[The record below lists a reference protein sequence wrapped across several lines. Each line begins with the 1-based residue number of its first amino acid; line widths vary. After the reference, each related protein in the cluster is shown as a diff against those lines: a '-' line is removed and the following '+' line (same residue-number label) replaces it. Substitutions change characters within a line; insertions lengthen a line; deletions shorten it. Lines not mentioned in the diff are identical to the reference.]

1 MVSRTPPAAPSSEE
15 RPARAEKAPR
25 RRLSVDERREQL
37 ITVALDL
44 FSRHPP
50 EDVSIDDIAA
60 AAGASRPLVYHYF
73 PGKQAIYE
81 ESLRRAGRELAARF
95 EEPPEGP
102 LSERLLR
109 VMDRYLDFVESHG
122 PGFAALLRGGSVT
135 SGPGT
140 SAVIDEVRR
149 AAQEQ
154 ILLHLAPAEPSPGVR
169 RTVRAWIANAE
180 ISSLDWLGERA
191 VPRETLQL
199 QLVQELVA
207 ALALTAAREPALAAE
222 FATFLAEEHADGPAA
237 GLARDLLG
245 LLAVDGMAGALGR
258 LAGDDAS

>member
-1 MVSRTPPAAPSSEE
+1 MVSRTPSPAPRSDDAPS
-15 RPARAEKAPR
+15 RAEKAPR

-37 ITVALDL
+37 IAVALEL
-44 FSRHPP
+44 FSRRPP
-50 EDVSIDDIAA
+50 EEVSIDDIAA

-81 ESLRRAGRELAARF
+81 ESLRRAGQELAARF
-95 EEPPEGP
+95 EEPADGP

-122 PGFAALLRGGSVT
+122 PGFAALLRGGSVAASPDT
-135 SGPGT
+135 N
-140 SAVIDEVRR
+140 AVIDEVRR

-154 ILLHLAPAEPSPGVR
+154 ILLHLSLPKTSPGVR

-180 ISSLDWLGERA
+180 ISSLDWLSERA
-191 VPRETLQL
+191 VPRAELQV

-207 ALALTAAREPALAAE
+207 ALALTASREPELAVE
-222 FATFLAEEHADGPAA
+222 FAAFFAEEQPAGPSGGLVRGLA
-237 GLARDLLG
+237 GLLSVPGIADTLAR
-245 LLAVDGMAGALGR
+245 LAVTDG
-258 LAGDDAS
+258 